1 MISTRLLCDLNRSST
16 FKSKNS
22 HCSSQDSV
30 GNCCDPLWVNI
41 CNLRPSWTTCPCLP
55 TPHSYQ
61 RWGARPDGNQNF
73 NDKCKER
80 HKSFQ
85 QLSVLR
91 FFARIHTTFS
101 CYFPGL
107 LCYFFASR
115 HAITVFFAFHCENW
129 QKGCMNRHPV
139 SLRGGKHVFMVFHSI
154 LIKFQII
161 ASVPSRDGWRHQ
173 NGRIFCVC
181 YFLHF
186 WENVQNVKANGQ
198 LFGKS

>member
-1 MISTRLLCDLNRSST
+1 MWIDSCLMISTRLLCDLNRSST
-16 FKSKNS
+16 SKSKNS
-22 HCSSQDSV
+22 HHSSWDSV
-30 GNCCDPLWVNI
+30 GNCWDPLWVNI

-107 LCYFFASR
+107 LCYFFAWR

-139 SLRGGKHVFMVFHSI
+139 SLRGGKHAFY
-154 LIKFQII
+154 
-161 ASVPSRDGWRHQ
+161 SVPLYFDQISNHC
-173 NGRIFCVC
+173 FC
-181 YFLHF
+181 
-186 WENVQNVKANGQ
+186 AI
-198 LFGKS
+198 